1 MFRLGDT
8 KRCYVGFTGVD
19 GAGNAAPLEDVVLGS
34 SNPDIMVVGKDPEL
48 GLYFEA
54 VGPLGTAQ
62 LQIQAD
68 AAPGADVATIYG
80 TEDIEVVPTQAV
92 SIRAQFGNVVDK
104 PAPTP
109 PAPTPEPTPVEPPA
123 PQAGGTAG

>member
-8 KRCYVGFTGVD
+8 KRCYVRFTGIS
-19 GAGNAAPLEDVVLGS
+19 GAGNEAPLEGVVLGS
-34 SNPDIMVVGKDPEL
+34 SNPDLMVAGQDDV

-68 AAPGADVATIYG
+68 AAPGADVAMIYG
-80 TEDIEVVPTQAV
+80 TEDIEIVPSQAV
-92 SIRAQFGNVVDK
+92 SVRAQFGEVVDK
-104 PAPTP
+104 PVAP
-109 PAPTPEPTPVEPPA
+109 PVEPPT
-123 PQAGGTAG
+123 PPESGQG